1 MKSVARVEREI
12 SAQSS
17 PVSGMDRTAS
27 RTMGPHHFSW
37 AIRHQCCDPS
47 VTAPKKNRDPH
58 RRWRGRFAVLDP
70 ARSTPGRALVLNDE
84 EAKMT
89 LDEHIRELEAELSW
103 NDDPKERA
111 QIMDEYQ
118 ACLWLEILIEW
129 KAQAVESKTEPA
141 S

>member
-1 MKSVARVEREI
+1 
-12 SAQSS
+12 
-17 PVSGMDRTAS
+17 MDRAAS
-27 RTMGPHHFSW
+27 RTTGPHHF
-37 AIRHQCCDPS
+37 
-47 VTAPKKNRDPH
+47 APQNRDPH

-70 ARSTPGRALVLNDE
+70 ARSTPGGTLVLNDE

-89 LDEHIRELEAELSW
+89 FDEHIRELEAELSW

-111 QIMDEYQ
+111 QILDEYH

-129 KAQAVESKTEPA
+129 KAKAAESKTETA